1 MPNLLKT
8 TFLTGALGAI
18 GIAAAVEAA
27 VVQNDIA
34 YGPKERN
41 TFDLYLPENVDNA
54 PIVMFIHG
62 GRWFRG
68 DSTQI
73 ELYDRVQSLTEAGIA
88 IASIN
93 YTYSSEEV
101 WPQQID
107 DVMSALDYVHAN
119 GDTLGYDSSR
129 MAVWGQSS
137 GAHLALWAGLKAQD
151 DLGIELDSVV
161 SWYAP
166 SDLYEIAPDRVRDD
180 VPGENERFPEPSP
193 ESLLIGLPVP
203 DNEAEAD
210 AASPSV
216 YVEGLAKGKAL
227 PDFLLTHG
235 DADFVISPL
244 QTERLFAN
252 LLDQGGSDEV
262 LLRMVAGGRHGGD
275 AFDAEAAFT
284 TRYLAEKL
292 DVVAPVPVPG
302 AMPLILCGLGAF
314 AAFGRFSRRP
324 S

>member
-1 MPNLLKT
+1 MQRTLKAT
-8 TFLTGALGAI
+8 LASSALVAMAFASSAD
-18 GIAAAVEAA
+18 AATIMK
-27 VVQNDIA
+27 DIA
-34 YGPKERN
+34 YGPEARN
-41 TFDLYLPENVDNA
+41 TLDLYLPDGVKDA
-54 PIVMFIHG
+54 PIVMFVHG

-73 ELYDRVQSLTEAGIA
+73 ELYDRVESLTKAGIA

-93 YTYSSEEV
+93 YTYSSENI

-107 DVMSALDYVHAN
+107 DVLGALDFVHES
-119 GDTLGYDSSR
+119 GDDFGYDSSR

-137 GAHLALWAGLKAQD
+137 GAHLALWAGLLAED
-151 DLGIELDSVV
+151 ELGIDLETVV

-166 SDLYEIAPDRVRDD
+166 SDLAEIAPDRIRDD

-216 YVEGLAKGKAL
+216 YVEGLERGKKL

-244 QTERLFAN
+244 QTDRLYQN
-252 LLDQGGSDEV
+252 LLDQGGSGEV
-262 LLRMVAGGRHGGD
+262 VLRTVLGGRHGGD
-275 AFDAEAAFT
+275 AFGPEADFT
-284 TRYLAEKL
+284 ARYLAEKL
-292 DVVAPVPVPG
+292 DAVPPVPIPG
-302 AMPLILCGLGAF
+302 SMPLILVGLGAL
-314 AAFGRFSRRP
+314 AMFGRTSRP